1 MQHLVVYL
9 AGLAL
14 GLGLIFPIGP
24 INLFVMRQ
32 GITLGWRKAWPA
44 VLAIAINDTVMIALG
59 AVLGTAATTWIAGIQ
74 RPLMFAGAVY
84 LTMLGV
90 RYLRATESS
99 LDPTVEPAAT
109 LRQRILL
116 TIGLV
121 WLNPHALF
129 DVFGVLG
136 NAIGTRDAPVRLA
149 FALGVV
155 SASWLW
161 YATLTWGAGAVRHRL
176 TAHVALL
183 VDRLSGLLLLLFA
196 GAFWFELVR

>member
-9 AGLAL
+9 AGLTL

-32 GITLGWRKAWPA
+32 GITLGWRKAWPS
-44 VLAIAINDTVMIALG
+44 VLAIAINKTVMITLG
-59 AVLGTAATTWIAGIQ
+59 AILGTAATTWIAGIQ
-74 RPLMFAGAVY
+74 RPLMLAGAIY
-84 LTMLGV
+84 LTILGV
-90 RYLRATESS
+90 RYLRATESR
-99 LDPTVEPAAT
+99 LGPTAEPAAP

-136 NAIGTRDAPVRLA
+136 TAIGTRESPVRLA
-149 FALGVV
+149 FALGVI

-176 TAHVALL
+176 TAHIALL
-183 VDRLSGLLLLLFA
+183 VDRLSGVLLLLFA
-196 GAFWFELVR
+196 GLFWFDLVR